1 MVIYRNLLAKVFYGR
16 DEKNR
21 VIPLLDL
28 KVFTFTNKP
37 ISKRKWK
44 KMEKVMEELERDSIK
59 LFYDDEP
66 SEFGF
71 EILIVG
77 KEIDEEIDED
87 ELEINKKAIGVK
99 FRLGK
104 IYKQVTIFE
113 MVDDEPVPRVL
124 NEQDLILEKMFYEGD
139 L

>member
-59 LFYDDEP
+59 IFYDDEP

-104 IYKQVTIFE
+104 IYRQVTIFE

-124 NEQDLILEKMFYEGD
+124 NEQDLILEKMFYESD

>member
-99 FRLGK
+99 FKLGK
-104 IYKQVTIFE
+104 IYRQVTIFE